1 MNTTEIKD
9 VLFKGMEEDT
19 EPTEYSP
26 VVDVIEAENMVG
38 RILVAE
44 SNMERINQFL
54 EYVKNRAQE
63 LIKKEESRIAR
74 AKESLEPFVKARIDE
89 NLKFDKN
96 AKKSLSLT
104 LGTVGFKKNPDRLE
118 IEDMEGAVRYAE
130 SHGIP
135 IKVVK
140 SVGKTALK
148 DHVKQTGQVDE
159 SFKYIEGEEHFYVKT
174 GT

>member
-104 LGTVGFKKNPDRLE
+104 LGTVGFKNKPL
-118 IEDMEGAVRYAE
+118 
-130 SHGIP
+130 P
-135 IKVVK
+135 ISSTR
-140 SVGKTALK
+140 SVGNWLSAVSTEIK
-148 DHVKQTGQVDE
+148 DQITLT
-159 SFKYIEGEEHFYVKT
+159 YINFT
-174 GT
+174 RINNSNS